1 MSKLWNAF
9 ARRISFWKR
18 AMSVGVR
25 WTWDVLDKTM
35 RVLAVSAFLAVSV
48 GGVLLDQPVPVIG
61 GVLVAL
67 ALLSFAEGAYR
78 VSSEQQRV
86 AAEPDANTLW
96 LSEQLSKGNDLLA
109 EWGEHVSREIE
120 QRLWP
125 EADTWERET
134 RDGLVARIPEYAGH
148 FGVEV
153 GLGYEFAHFATEIR
167 ERTRLRRRIH
177 RLAEIVERYERGRGT

>member
-1 MSKLWNAF
+1 MSKFWNAV
-9 ARRISFWKR
+9 AQRIGFWGR
-18 AMSVGVR
+18 AMSVGAR
-25 WTWDVLDKTM
+25 WTWDVLDKTT
-35 RVLAVSAFLAVSV
+35 RIVAVLALLAVSV
-48 GGVLLDQPVPVIG
+48 GGGLLLHQPAPVIG

-67 ALLSFAEGAYR
+67 VLLSFAEGAYR

-86 AAEPDANTLW
+86 AAEPDTDALW

-109 EWGEHVSREIE
+109 EWGDSREVE

-125 EADTWERET
+125 EADAWERET

-148 FGVEV
+148 FGVDV
-153 GLGYEFAHFATEIR
+153 GLGYEFAHFATEVR

-177 RLAEIVERYERGRGT
+177 RLAEIVERYEQGRGT